1 VTGSGKSSFAELLG
15 TKAICTADDYYVR
28 DGKYNWTP
36 ERIGTAHDWCQR
48 KCKRFM
54 KKRADRI
61 VVANTSTTERELK
74 PYYDLARNFNYKIFS
89 IIVENRAM
97 TKSIHNDGA
106 MSRFAL
112 DRLSI

>member
-1 VTGSGKSSFAELLG
+1 
-15 TKAICTADDYYVR
+15 
-28 DGKYNWTP
+28 
-36 ERIGTAHDWCQR
+36 
-48 KCKRFM
+48 M

-61 VVANTSTTERELK
+61 VIELK